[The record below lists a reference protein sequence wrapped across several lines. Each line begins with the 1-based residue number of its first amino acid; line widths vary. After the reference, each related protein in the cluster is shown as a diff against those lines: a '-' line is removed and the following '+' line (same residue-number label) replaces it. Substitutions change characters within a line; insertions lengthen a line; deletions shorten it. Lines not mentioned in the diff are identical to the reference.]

1 MSDKLYAYLSLIM
14 KAQENLFSPIKSKRT
29 FEEVSANIKRLI
41 FDGVLK
47 PGDRLPSE
55 IELAHQFTVS
65 RQTIREA
72 LRILELSGF
81 ITVQKGGSG
90 GPLIKDTILNTI
102 SDLFLDAFRMEKIS
116 IEELTV
122 ARLEIEKMV
131 LNHVMDNLTDLDIKD
146 LRQNVAAAQGKI
158 EENMTANEE
167 NIEFH
172 NLLAKASKNHV
183 FVIVVGSIAAV
194 LRNLLSRLSPD
205 VGATGDPGG
214 YDESILMSG
223 NAVRYHEDILNAI
236 VEERRDDAIQFL
248 EQHLI
253 EVSNRLKRLID

>member
-1 MSDKLYAYLSLIM
+1 M
-14 KAQENLFSPIKSKRT
+14 KPQENLFSPIKNKRT
-29 FEEVSANIKRLI
+29 FEEVSSNIKRLI

-81 ITVQKGGSG
+81 ITIQKGGSG
-90 GPLIKDTILNTI
+90 GPLIKDTIINRI
-102 SDLFLDAFRMEKIS
+102 SGLFLDAFRMEKIS

-131 LNHVMDNLTDLDIKD
+131 LNHVMDNLTDLDIKN
-146 LRQNVAAAQGKI
+146 LRQNVAAAHGKI
-158 EENMTANEE
+158 EKSMMANEE

-183 FVIVVGSIAAV
+183 FVIVVGSIATV

-205 VGATGDPGG
+205 VGTTGAPGG

-223 NAVRYHEDILNAI
+223 NAVRYHEAILSAI
-236 VEERRDDAIQFL
+236 IEKRRDVAIEFL
-248 EQHLI
+248 EQHPI
-253 EVSNRLKRLID
+253 EVGNRLKTLID

>member
-1 MSDKLYAYLSLIM
+1 M

-29 FEEVSANIKRLI
+29 FEEVSSNIKRLI

-55 IELAHQFTVS
+55 IELSNQFNVS

-81 ITVQKGGSG
+81 IRVQKGGGG
-90 GPLIKDTILNTI
+90 GPLIKDTIINTI

-131 LNHVMDNLTDLDIKD
+131 LNHVMDNVKASGIEDLK
-146 LRQNVAAAQGKI
+146 QNLKAAQEKI
-158 EENMTANEE
+158 EDNLMANEE

-172 NLLAKASKNHV
+172 NLLARASKNHV

-194 LRNLLSRLSPD
+194 LRNLLSRLSPEM
-205 VGATGDPGG
+205 GSTGDPAV
-214 YDESILMSG
+214 YDESILMSA
-223 NAVRYHEDILNAI
+223 NAVRYHEEILEAI
-236 VEERRDDAIQFL
+236 IENRREKAIELL
-248 EQHLI
+248 EQHLV
-253 EVSNRLKRLID
+253 EVSNRLKTLID

>member
-1 MSDKLYAYLSLIM
+1 M

-29 FEEVSANIKRLI
+29 FEEVSSKIKRLI

-55 IELAHQFTVS
+55 IELSNQFNVG

-90 GPLIKDTILNTI
+90 GPLIKDTIINTI

-131 LNHVMDNLTDLDIKD
+131 LNRVMDNVKASDIEDLK
-146 LRQNVAAAQGKI
+146 QNLKAAQEKI
-158 EENMTANEE
+158 EDNLMANEE

-172 NLLAKASKNHV
+172 NLLARASRNHV

-194 LRNLLSRLSPD
+194 LRNLLSRLSPEMGTTAD
-205 VGATGDPGG
+205 RAV
-214 YDESILMSG
+214 YDESSLMSA
-223 NAVRYHEDILNAI
+223 NAVRYHEEILEAI
-236 VEERRDDAIQFL
+236 IENRREKAIELL
-248 EQHLI
+248 EQHLV
-253 EVSNRLKRLID
+253 EVSDRLETLID

>member
-1 MSDKLYAYLSLIM
+1 M
-14 KAQENLFSPIKSKRT
+14 KAQQNLFSPIKSKRT
-29 FEEVSANIKRLI
+29 FEEVSSNIKRLI

-55 IELAHQFTVS
+55 IELAHQFSVS
-65 RQTIREA
+65 RETVREA

-90 GPLIKDTILNTI
+90 GPLIKDTIIHTI

-116 IEELTV
+116 IEELTI

-131 LNHVMDNLTDLDIKD
+131 LNHVMDNADASDIESLK
-146 LRQNVAAAQGKI
+146 QNLKAAQKRI
-158 EENMTANEE
+158 EDNLMANEE

-183 FVIVVGSIAAV
+183 FVIVIGSIAAV

-205 VGATGDPGG
+205 MGTTGDPAG

-223 NAVRYHEDILNAI
+223 NAVRYHEDILSAI
-236 VEERRDDAIQFL
+236 IEKRRDDAIELL

-253 EVSNRLKRLID
+253 EVSNRLKTLID

>member
-1 MSDKLYAYLSLIM
+1 M
-14 KAQENLFSPIKSKRT
+14 KTQENLFSPIKSKRT
-29 FEEVSANIKRLI
+29 FEEVSSNIKRLI

-55 IELAHQFTVS
+55 IELANQFSVG

-90 GPLIKDTILNTI
+90 GPLIKDTIINTI

-131 LNHVMDNLTDLDIKD
+131 LNHVMDNLTDLDVEALK
-146 LRQNVAAAQGKI
+146 QNVAAAQGKI
-158 EENMTANEE
+158 EENMMANEE

-194 LRNLLSRLSPD
+194 LRNLLSRLSPE
-205 VGATGDPGG
+205 VGTAGDHGG

-223 NAVRYHEDILNAI
+223 NAVRYHEEILSAI
-236 VEERRDDAIQFL
+236 IEKRRDVAMQLL

-253 EVSNRLKRLID
+253 EVSHRIKTLID